1 MLFEEMLI
9 ILSYQLFVIKSFF
22 LAYFIKVEEA
32 LGRIIVT
39 FGISVAIIPNFKGVR
54 L

>member
-1 MLFEEMLI
+1 MLI
-9 ILSYQLFVIKSFF
+9 ILSYQLFVIKSLF

-32 LGRIIVT
+32 LGWTIVT
-39 FGISVAIIPNFKGVR
+39 FEISAAIIPNFKGAQ